1 MVASINVKISDPL
14 MKFLFFFLL
23 LPLTSMATEQAVYEK
38 LDIFAQVLD
47 KIKTSYVEEVTETE
61 VIESAIG
68 GMLSSL
74 DPHSAYLSPDDFSEL
89 REQTSGEFGGLGIEV
104 TMEKGLV
111 KVVAPIEDTPAHEAG
126 LKSGDLIIQIDDEDV
141 QGLTLREAVDR
152 MRGEVGTDIDLKIFR
167 EDEQRTFDVII
178 TRDVIEI
185 KPIKSRLEKNGIG
198 YIRVTTFNDNADAT
212 MRQHLADLVEK
223 NEEPLTGIVLDL
235 RNNPGG
241 LLTQAVA
248 IADSFLPKGEIVSTR
263 GRLTNQNARYNAREG
278 DILNNKPIVVLIN
291 GGSASASEIVA
302 GALQDHKRAI
312 VLGTK
317 SFGKGSV
324 QTIMHL
330 PQGAGMRLTTALY
343 YTPAGTSIQ
352 AEGIEPDIEVK
363 QLRQLE
369 EVDTEGYPS
378 EATLRG
384 HLELDGQTKQDEDRE
399 QKSDEER
406 TAGEAPKN
414 ELDYQLQR
422 ALDVVQALALWG
434 KTTTAKL
441 SLMQ

>member
-1 MVASINVKISDPL
+1 
-14 MKFLFFFLL
+14 MKLLAFFLL
-23 LPLTSMATEQAVYEK
+23 LPLTSIATEQAVYDK

-47 KIKTSYVEEVTETE
+47 RIKTSYVEQVTETE

-74 DPHSAYLSPDDFSEL
+74 DPHSAYLSPEDFADL
-89 REQTSGEFGGLGIEV
+89 REQTAGEFGGLGIEV

-111 KVVAPIEDTPAHEAG
+111 KVVAPIEDTPAYAAG
-126 LKSGDLIIQIDDEDV
+126 IMSGDLIIQIDDEDV
-141 QGLTLREAVDR
+141 QGLTLKDAVDR
-152 MRGEVGTDIDLKIFR
+152 MRGEVGTDIVLKIFR
-167 EDEQRTFDVII
+167 EDEQRTFDVTI

-185 KPIKSRLEKNGIG
+185 KPVKSRLEKNGIG
-198 YIRVTTFNDNADAT
+198 YIRITTFNDNADAT
-212 MRQHLADLVEK
+212 MRQHLNKLEQE
-223 NEEPLTGIVLDL
+223 NGEPLIGVVLDL

-248 IADSFLPKGEIVSTR
+248 VADSFLEKGEIVSTQ
-263 GRLTNQNARYNAREG
+263 GRLTNQNARYNARSG
-278 DILNNKPIVVLIN
+278 DVLNNRPIVVLIN

-343 YTPAGTSIQ
+343 YTPSGTSIQ

-363 QLRQLE
+363 QLRQLK
-369 EVDTEGYPS
+369 EVDNEGFPS

-384 HLELDGQTKQDEDRE
+384 HLELNRDKANSANDSEKEDN
-399 QKSDEER
+399 KNR
-406 TAGEAPKN
+406 TSGDAEKN

-422 ALDVVQALALWG
+422 AIDVVQALALWG

-441 SLMQ
+441 SLM